1 MMAQPT
7 QSKRESAPL
16 VLIVDDFDDSRAMYA
31 EFLNYSGY
39 RVEQAGNGLEA
50 VELTQRLLP
59 DAVVMDLSLPIVDG
73 WEASRRLKADERT
86 KRIPIIALTGHSV
99 AGHAA
104 GGKVGGC
111 DALLVKPC
119 LPEELVAKL
128 EELLR
133 SF

>member
-7 QSKRESAPL
+7 RRKHESPPL

-31 EFLNYSGY
+31 EFLTYSGY

-86 KRIPIIALTGHSV
+86 RRIPIIALTGHSFL
-99 AGHAA
+99 GRAA

-128 EELLR
+128 DELVR
-133 SF
+133 PF